1 MPFSIRNH
9 PYIRSYLIST
19 LFFLS
24 QYFTLISCQNISFT
38 NEKKNHQ
45 TLLLSSI
52 VFVEM
57 SYALETYTKAKE
69 QIGSLPDVTPGSEND
84 TAPLIQLGNK
94 IFRDINLSANRIQ
107 ACVTCHP
114 LDGRS
119 AGMDRQSTSRGTFGQ
134 LGKRN
139 TPTIFN
145 IGFSSVLFWDGRR
158 NTLYEQAIDP
168 FVNPLEMSLSSE
180 TELITRIQNDSS
192 YQIFFSEAF
201 PNDSNIDIH
210 KVRLAISA
218 FERSLI
224 AISRFDEFVNGDL
237 YRLNQQEL
245 HGLNL
250 FLELGCNNC
259 HSGKTLGGNTFSK
272 LESPE
277 FYNSNDLGRFEVTG
291 NPNDRYVFKVPSLRN
306 VFLTSPYFHDGSV
319 TSLKE
324 SILRM
329 NSYKLNRTVKDSEIE
344 SLIAFLKTLSDRTK
358 MN

>member
-1 MPFSIRNH
+1 MSFSFQDH
-9 PYIRSYLIST
+9 SYTRSYFITTAL
-19 LFFLS
+19 FLS
-24 QYFTLISCQNISFT
+24 QYFALISCQNVSFT
-38 NEKKNHQ
+38 NEKKDHQ
-45 TLLLSSI
+45 SLFISSF
-52 VFVEM
+52 VFLEM

-69 QIGSLPDVTPGSEND
+69 QIGSLPEITPGSEND
-84 TAPLIQLGNK
+84 TVPLIQLGNK

-180 TELITRIQNDSS
+180 SELITRLQNDSS
-192 YQIFFSEAF
+192 YQNFFSEAF
-201 PNDSNIDIH
+201 PDNSNIDIH

-245 HGLNL
+245 NGLNL
-250 FLELGCNNC
+250 FLELGCNHC
-259 HSGKTLGGNTFSK
+259 HSGRTLGGNSFSK
-272 LESPE
+272 LESPDL
-277 FYNSNDLGRFEVTG
+277 YNPNDLGRFEVTG

-306 VFLTSPYFHDGSV
+306 VFLTNPYFHDGSV

-329 NSYKLNRTVKDSEIE
+329 NSYKLNRSVKDSEIE
-344 SLIAFLKTLSDRTK
+344 PLIAFLKTLSDRTK
-358 MN
+358 TN